1 MIKVTV
7 GTNTSREDVIVEK
20 TTTIRS
26 LLEDQHIN
34 YSNAIMHLDGSPL
47 KPGDMD
53 KTFEEIGISENCFL
67 IAATKLDSG
76 C

>member
-20 TTTIRS
+20 TSTIRS
-26 LLEDQHIN
+26 VLENQGIS

-53 KTFEEIGISENCFL
+53 KTFEEIGIAETCFL